1 MVKYELK
8 DMTEALN
15 LGFELIISAAFK
27 GALSEERVRQFW
39 ILDLAELSAGKKRS
53 DSEAANVAI
62 DAFTTLTLAGLAL
75 FTRSSCRNGFETK
88 RRSRLDSRNPETVS
102 RPFWVKGAGD
112 S

>member
-39 ILDLAELSAGKKRS
+39 IQDLAELSAGKKRS

-62 DAFTTLTLAGLAL
+62 DAFTTLTLAGLASVDPL
-75 FTRSSCRNGFETK
+75 KLSQWIRDEAEKS
-88 RRSRLDSRNPETVS
+88 
-102 RPFWVKGAGD
+102 A
-112 S
+112 